1 MKQSKQ
7 KTALRAVKMSLQI
20 KSGLSKAVLILGIPA
35 AFLPALIAKWL
46 QAFTDELL
54 RLQSGGSTVAS
65 CLELLLVL
73 VIFFLIQ
80 LCMQALRQYTDEED
94 QVRGTRELKRTLLKC
109 KCEVCYP
116 YIENEDKF
124 QERLEMVNKFAGE
137 RTIRSVSMVM
147 NLLTTTITFVSIIV
161 LLWAVNPWIVVLIIF
176 TTFPAA
182 WITYKQNNE
191 TFFQN
196 LHWSEKGAM
205 VILYYGLMAEEKHI
219 QELRHYGLYPYLLKR
234 WHVFADSHCKEKREL
249 LTKHTLMNGVAD
261 VMRNM
266 VYAAVLLVTAW
277 QIYENPGLG
286 LGLFTMVFSLTG
298 QMQTAAS
305 NLFVGTAGFLS
316 TLPYMQE
323 FFYLQD
329 LPKDNGKKET
339 EMIKKGDI
347 QCEHV
352 SFTYSGAERQ
362 ALSDVSISIQ
372 DGEKIAIVGDN
383 GSGKSTFISLL
394 CGMLQPD
401 SGSIKVGGES
411 MEAEPEKIRNSI
423 SVVFQDFA
431 HFISGLSL
439 LTFPAP
445 IILALIMNEVRN
457 AAFKKFVQT
466 AVYLPHFLSWAIV
479 ASLTFFLLST
489 EQGLVNKIAE
499 MMGNEPTAYMFSS
512 GWIYVII
519 LVQSVWKGIGWG
531 SIVYLAAISG
541 IDQTLYEAAKMD
553 GASRF
558 QCIWKITLPSIM
570 PTIMVMLILK
580 MGTIISVDFEQVF
593 LMNNAMV
600 KQQLEVFEVYIF
612 NNSIASGS
620 TQYSYSTA
628 IGIFKSVINTGLVIL
643 TNWIANR
650 KGYEGVM

>member
-1 MKQSKQ
+1 MAKN
-7 KTALRAVKMSLQI
+7 KTKMVATKKSLRQLMYEYRWI
-20 KSGLSKAVLILGIPA
+20 YFLGIP
-35 AFLPALIAKWL
+35 
-46 QAFTDELL
+46 
-54 RLQSGGSTVAS
+54 G
-65 CLELLLVL
+65 
-73 VIFFLIQ
+73 
-80 LCMQALRQYTDEED
+80 
-94 QVRGTRELKRTLLKC
+94 
-109 KCEVCYP
+109 
-116 YIENEDKF
+116 
-124 QERLEMVNKFAGE
+124 
-137 RTIRSVSMVM
+137 
-147 NLLTTTITFVSIIV
+147 IV
-161 LLWAVNPWIVVLIIF
+161 LL
-176 TTFPAA
+176 
-182 WITYKQNNE
+182 
-191 TFFQN
+191 FFMNYLPMRN
-196 LHWSEKGAM
+196 L
-205 VILYYGLMAEEKHI
+205 LMAFQDYNPH
-219 QELRHYGLYPYLLKR
+219 LGLLKSP
-234 WHVFADSHCKEKREL
+234 WVGLEHFQ
-249 LTKHTLMNGVAD
+249 TL
-261 VMRNM
+261 
-266 VYAAVLLVTAW
+266 
-277 QIYENPGLG
+277 
-286 LGLFTMVFSLTG
+286 
-298 QMQTAAS
+298 
-305 NLFVGTAGFLS
+305 
-316 TLPYMQE
+316 
-323 FFYLQD
+323 
-329 LPKDNGKKET
+329 
-339 EMIKKGDI
+339 
-347 QCEHV
+347 
-352 SFTYSGAERQ
+352 
-362 ALSDVSISIQ
+362 
-372 DGEKIAIVGDN
+372 
-383 GSGKSTFISLL
+383 
-394 CGMLQPD
+394 
-401 SGSIKVGGES
+401 
-411 MEAEPEKIRNSI
+411 
-423 SVVFQDFA
+423 FQDPKFYNMLKNTLI
-431 HFISGLSL
+431 ISGLSL

-650 KGYEGVM
+650 KGYEAKSA

>member
-1 MKQSKQ
+1 MAKN
-7 KTALRAVKMSLQI
+7 KTKMVATKKSLRQRMYEYRWI
-20 KSGLSKAVLILGIPA
+20 YFLGIP
-35 AFLPALIAKWL
+35 
-46 QAFTDELL
+46 
-54 RLQSGGSTVAS
+54 G
-65 CLELLLVL
+65 
-73 VIFFLIQ
+73 
-80 LCMQALRQYTDEED
+80 
-94 QVRGTRELKRTLLKC
+94 
-109 KCEVCYP
+109 
-116 YIENEDKF
+116 
-124 QERLEMVNKFAGE
+124 
-137 RTIRSVSMVM
+137 
-147 NLLTTTITFVSIIV
+147 IV
-161 LLWAVNPWIVVLIIF
+161 LL
-176 TTFPAA
+176 
-182 WITYKQNNE
+182 
-191 TFFQN
+191 FFMNYLPMRN
-196 LHWSEKGAM
+196 L
-205 VILYYGLMAEEKHI
+205 LMAFQDYNPH
-219 QELRHYGLYPYLLKR
+219 LGLLKSP
-234 WHVFADSHCKEKREL
+234 WVGLEHFQ
-249 LTKHTLMNGVAD
+249 TL
-261 VMRNM
+261 
-266 VYAAVLLVTAW
+266 
-277 QIYENPGLG
+277 
-286 LGLFTMVFSLTG
+286 
-298 QMQTAAS
+298 
-305 NLFVGTAGFLS
+305 
-316 TLPYMQE
+316 
-323 FFYLQD
+323 
-329 LPKDNGKKET
+329 
-339 EMIKKGDI
+339 
-347 QCEHV
+347 
-352 SFTYSGAERQ
+352 
-362 ALSDVSISIQ
+362 
-372 DGEKIAIVGDN
+372 
-383 GSGKSTFISLL
+383 
-394 CGMLQPD
+394 
-401 SGSIKVGGES
+401 
-411 MEAEPEKIRNSI
+411 
-423 SVVFQDFA
+423 FQDPKFYNMLKNTLI
-431 HFISGLSL
+431 ISGLSL

-580 MGTIISVDFEQVF
+580 MGTIIYVDFEQVF

>member
-1 MKQSKQ
+1 MNYLPMRNLLMAFQDYNPH
-7 KTALRAVKMSLQI
+7 
-20 KSGLSKAVLILGIPA
+20 LG
-35 AFLPALIAKWL
+35 
-46 QAFTDELL
+46 
-54 RLQSGGSTVAS
+54 
-65 CLELLLVL
+65 
-73 VIFFLIQ
+73 
-80 LCMQALRQYTDEED
+80 
-94 QVRGTRELKRTLLKC
+94 LLKSPWVGL
-109 KCEVCYP
+109 EH
-116 YIENEDKF
+116 F
-124 QERLEMVNKFAGE
+124 Q
-137 RTIRSVSMVM
+137 
-147 NLLTTTITFVSIIV
+147 
-161 LLWAVNPWIVVLIIF
+161 
-176 TTFPAA
+176 
-182 WITYKQNNE
+182 
-191 TFFQN
+191 
-196 LHWSEKGAM
+196 
-205 VILYYGLMAEEKHI
+205 
-219 QELRHYGLYPYLLKR
+219 
-234 WHVFADSHCKEKREL
+234 
-249 LTKHTLMNGVAD
+249 TL
-261 VMRNM
+261 
-266 VYAAVLLVTAW
+266 
-277 QIYENPGLG
+277 
-286 LGLFTMVFSLTG
+286 
-298 QMQTAAS
+298 
-305 NLFVGTAGFLS
+305 
-316 TLPYMQE
+316 
-323 FFYLQD
+323 
-329 LPKDNGKKET
+329 
-339 EMIKKGDI
+339 
-347 QCEHV
+347 
-352 SFTYSGAERQ
+352 
-362 ALSDVSISIQ
+362 
-372 DGEKIAIVGDN
+372 
-383 GSGKSTFISLL
+383 
-394 CGMLQPD
+394 
-401 SGSIKVGGES
+401 
-411 MEAEPEKIRNSI
+411 
-423 SVVFQDFA
+423 FQDPKFYNMLKNTLI
-431 HFISGLSL
+431 ISGLSL

>member
-1 MKQSKQ
+1 MAKN
-7 KTALRAVKMSLQI
+7 KTKMVATKKSLRQLMYEYRWI
-20 KSGLSKAVLILGIPA
+20 YFLGIP
-35 AFLPALIAKWL
+35 
-46 QAFTDELL
+46 
-54 RLQSGGSTVAS
+54 G
-65 CLELLLVL
+65 
-73 VIFFLIQ
+73 
-80 LCMQALRQYTDEED
+80 
-94 QVRGTRELKRTLLKC
+94 
-109 KCEVCYP
+109 
-116 YIENEDKF
+116 
-124 QERLEMVNKFAGE
+124 
-137 RTIRSVSMVM
+137 
-147 NLLTTTITFVSIIV
+147 IV
-161 LLWAVNPWIVVLIIF
+161 LL
-176 TTFPAA
+176 
-182 WITYKQNNE
+182 
-191 TFFQN
+191 FFMNYLPMRN
-196 LHWSEKGAM
+196 L
-205 VILYYGLMAEEKHI
+205 LMAFQDYNPH
-219 QELRHYGLYPYLLKR
+219 LGLLKSP
-234 WHVFADSHCKEKREL
+234 WVGLEHFQ
-249 LTKHTLMNGVAD
+249 TL
-261 VMRNM
+261 
-266 VYAAVLLVTAW
+266 
-277 QIYENPGLG
+277 
-286 LGLFTMVFSLTG
+286 
-298 QMQTAAS
+298 
-305 NLFVGTAGFLS
+305 
-316 TLPYMQE
+316 
-323 FFYLQD
+323 
-329 LPKDNGKKET
+329 
-339 EMIKKGDI
+339 
-347 QCEHV
+347 
-352 SFTYSGAERQ
+352 
-362 ALSDVSISIQ
+362 
-372 DGEKIAIVGDN
+372 
-383 GSGKSTFISLL
+383 
-394 CGMLQPD
+394 
-401 SGSIKVGGES
+401 
-411 MEAEPEKIRNSI
+411 
-423 SVVFQDFA
+423 FQDPKFYNMLKNTLI
-431 HFISGLSL
+431 ISGLSL

-541 IDQTLYEAAKMD
+541 IDQTLYEAVKMD

>member
-1 MKQSKQ
+1 MAKN
-7 KTALRAVKMSLQI
+7 KTKMVATKKSLRQRMYEYRWI
-20 KSGLSKAVLILGIPA
+20 YFLGIP
-35 AFLPALIAKWL
+35 
-46 QAFTDELL
+46 
-54 RLQSGGSTVAS
+54 G
-65 CLELLLVL
+65 
-73 VIFFLIQ
+73 
-80 LCMQALRQYTDEED
+80 
-94 QVRGTRELKRTLLKC
+94 
-109 KCEVCYP
+109 
-116 YIENEDKF
+116 
-124 QERLEMVNKFAGE
+124 
-137 RTIRSVSMVM
+137 
-147 NLLTTTITFVSIIV
+147 IV
-161 LLWAVNPWIVVLIIF
+161 LL
-176 TTFPAA
+176 
-182 WITYKQNNE
+182 
-191 TFFQN
+191 FFMNYLPMRN
-196 LHWSEKGAM
+196 L
-205 VILYYGLMAEEKHI
+205 LMAFQDYNPH
-219 QELRHYGLYPYLLKR
+219 LGLLKSQ
-234 WHVFADSHCKEKREL
+234 WVGLEHFQ
-249 LTKHTLMNGVAD
+249 TL
-261 VMRNM
+261 
-266 VYAAVLLVTAW
+266 
-277 QIYENPGLG
+277 
-286 LGLFTMVFSLTG
+286 
-298 QMQTAAS
+298 
-305 NLFVGTAGFLS
+305 
-316 TLPYMQE
+316 
-323 FFYLQD
+323 
-329 LPKDNGKKET
+329 
-339 EMIKKGDI
+339 
-347 QCEHV
+347 
-352 SFTYSGAERQ
+352 
-362 ALSDVSISIQ
+362 
-372 DGEKIAIVGDN
+372 
-383 GSGKSTFISLL
+383 
-394 CGMLQPD
+394 
-401 SGSIKVGGES
+401 
-411 MEAEPEKIRNSI
+411 
-423 SVVFQDFA
+423 FQDPKFYNMLKNTLI
-431 HFISGLSL
+431 ISGLSL

>member
-1 MKQSKQ
+1 MAKN
-7 KTALRAVKMSLQI
+7 KTKMVATKKSLRQRMYEYRWI
-20 KSGLSKAVLILGIPA
+20 YFLGIP
-35 AFLPALIAKWL
+35 
-46 QAFTDELL
+46 
-54 RLQSGGSTVAS
+54 G
-65 CLELLLVL
+65 
-73 VIFFLIQ
+73 
-80 LCMQALRQYTDEED
+80 
-94 QVRGTRELKRTLLKC
+94 
-109 KCEVCYP
+109 
-116 YIENEDKF
+116 
-124 QERLEMVNKFAGE
+124 
-137 RTIRSVSMVM
+137 
-147 NLLTTTITFVSIIV
+147 IV
-161 LLWAVNPWIVVLIIF
+161 LL
-176 TTFPAA
+176 
-182 WITYKQNNE
+182 
-191 TFFQN
+191 FFMNYLPMRN
-196 LHWSEKGAM
+196 L
-205 VILYYGLMAEEKHI
+205 LMAFQDYNPH
-219 QELRHYGLYPYLLKR
+219 LGLLKSP
-234 WHVFADSHCKEKREL
+234 WVGLEHFQ
-249 LTKHTLMNGVAD
+249 TL
-261 VMRNM
+261 
-266 VYAAVLLVTAW
+266 
-277 QIYENPGLG
+277 
-286 LGLFTMVFSLTG
+286 
-298 QMQTAAS
+298 
-305 NLFVGTAGFLS
+305 
-316 TLPYMQE
+316 
-323 FFYLQD
+323 
-329 LPKDNGKKET
+329 
-339 EMIKKGDI
+339 
-347 QCEHV
+347 
-352 SFTYSGAERQ
+352 
-362 ALSDVSISIQ
+362 
-372 DGEKIAIVGDN
+372 
-383 GSGKSTFISLL
+383 
-394 CGMLQPD
+394 
-401 SGSIKVGGES
+401 
-411 MEAEPEKIRNSI
+411 
-423 SVVFQDFA
+423 FQDPKFYNMLKNTLI
-431 HFISGLSL
+431 ISGLSL

-628 IGIFKSVINTGLVIL
+628 ICIFKSVINTGLVIL

>member
-1 MKQSKQ
+1 MAKN
-7 KTALRAVKMSLQI
+7 KTKMVATKKFLRQRMYEYRWI
-20 KSGLSKAVLILGIPA
+20 YFLGIP
-35 AFLPALIAKWL
+35 
-46 QAFTDELL
+46 
-54 RLQSGGSTVAS
+54 G
-65 CLELLLVL
+65 
-73 VIFFLIQ
+73 
-80 LCMQALRQYTDEED
+80 
-94 QVRGTRELKRTLLKC
+94 
-109 KCEVCYP
+109 
-116 YIENEDKF
+116 
-124 QERLEMVNKFAGE
+124 
-137 RTIRSVSMVM
+137 
-147 NLLTTTITFVSIIV
+147 IV
-161 LLWAVNPWIVVLIIF
+161 LL
-176 TTFPAA
+176 
-182 WITYKQNNE
+182 
-191 TFFQN
+191 FFMNYLPMRN
-196 LHWSEKGAM
+196 L
-205 VILYYGLMAEEKHI
+205 LMAFQDYNPH
-219 QELRHYGLYPYLLKR
+219 LGLLKSP
-234 WHVFADSHCKEKREL
+234 WVGLEHFQ
-249 LTKHTLMNGVAD
+249 TL
-261 VMRNM
+261 
-266 VYAAVLLVTAW
+266 
-277 QIYENPGLG
+277 
-286 LGLFTMVFSLTG
+286 
-298 QMQTAAS
+298 
-305 NLFVGTAGFLS
+305 
-316 TLPYMQE
+316 
-323 FFYLQD
+323 
-329 LPKDNGKKET
+329 
-339 EMIKKGDI
+339 
-347 QCEHV
+347 
-352 SFTYSGAERQ
+352 
-362 ALSDVSISIQ
+362 
-372 DGEKIAIVGDN
+372 
-383 GSGKSTFISLL
+383 
-394 CGMLQPD
+394 
-401 SGSIKVGGES
+401 
-411 MEAEPEKIRNSI
+411 
-423 SVVFQDFA
+423 FQDPKFYNMLKNTLI
-431 HFISGLSL
+431 ISGLSL